1 MAWKHP
7 SSILVIAILHLIG
20 GGIGLL
26 FGLCGLGM
34 QAATHGNPAA
44 AFQFTPPNPQQQKQ
58 QQKQQQFQ
66 KDLQAHMDQEIP
78 YNHVVTYGNMGANLL
93 LDVMLVT
100 AGVGLLYLKSWAR
113 TLSLLYAGLS
123 LLEKVGAIAYAAI
136 TFPAMASFMERQAQG
151 DPNLA
156 MMGSFAK
163 FGMVFAII
171 VNLLLAI
178 YPIVVLIVLTR
189 PSVKAAFAGQ
199 GAPEV
204 GPEAEER
211 WDEGRFRDDREPPPE
226 TYTRE
231 P

>member
-7 SSILVIAILHLIG
+7 PSILVIAILHLIG
-20 GGIGLL
+20 GGVGLL

-44 AFQFTPPNPQQQKQ
+44 AFQFGPPNPQ

-66 KDLQAHMDQEIP
+66 KDLQAHMDREVP
-78 YNHVVTYGNMGANLL
+78 YNHVVTYGNMGYNLL
-93 LDVMLVT
+93 LDVMLIT
-100 AGVGLLYLKSWAR
+100 AGAGLLYLKSWAR
-113 TLSLLYAGLS
+113 TLSLVYAVLS

-136 TFPAMASFMERQAQG
+136 TFPLMSSFLERQAQG

-171 VNLLLAI
+171 VNVLLAI
-178 YPIVVLIVLTR
+178 YPIAVLIVLTR
-189 PSVKAAFAGQ
+189 PSVKAAFERQ

-204 GPEAEER
+204 SPQAEER
-211 WDEGRFRDDREPPPE
+211 WEEGRFRDDREPPPE